1 MNANP
6 SQHKKPDLLSPEQVS
21 AMEELGLAL
30 KVVYLRL
37 KRDGYK
43 LVDGKFIKPTED
55 EGK

>member
-1 MNANP
+1 MNTNP
-6 SQHKKPDLLSPEQVS
+6 SQFKKPDLLSSEQVA

-43 LVDGKFIKPTED
+43 LVDGKFIKPEGD
-55 EGK
+55 EEK